1 MTYDTPLST
10 ARRRLRVLAGF
21 AAAMSLA
28 ACALNPPKP
37 PPPEPLP
44 PPPIP
49 VVEVEPPPPPPPPDE
64 VGPLLN
70 YHQSLRRMT
79 QGDLVKELSGLG
91 LQQRSPRVA
100 VQMGMVLMLT
110 RGAGD
115 LARAQA
121 LLDSVATSADSEAA
135 PFKPLAQML
144 SSNCAETRRLS
155 EHADKL
161 VLQQKDSQ
169 RRIDQLNEML
179 EGLKTIERTL
189 PARPAV
195 GPQAVIK

>member
-1 MTYDTPLST
+1 MKRNSPLLLLLLS
-10 ARRRLRVLAGF
+10 LSLAGCT
-21 AAAMSLA
+21 LTQPR
-28 ACALNPPKP
+28 PPLP
-37 PPPEPLP
+37 TPAEVTLP
-44 PPPIP
+44 PPPAI
-49 VVEVEPPPPPPPPDE
+49 VELPPPPPPDE
-64 VGPLLN
+64 VGPLLS
-70 YHQSLRRMT
+70 YHQQLRKMT
-79 QGDLVKELSGLG
+79 QGDMLKELSGLS

-110 RGAGD
+110 RGSGD

-121 LLDSVATSADSEAA
+121 LLDSVATATETEAQ
-135 PFKPLAQML
+135 PFKALAQLL
-144 SSNCAETRRLS
+144 SSNCAETRRLA

-161 VLQQKDSQ
+161 AVQQKDSQ

-189 PARPAV
+189 PARPAP

>member
-1 MTYDTPLST
+1 MRYNVYLLPVLLCLSLT
-10 ARRRLRVLAGF
+10 A
-21 AAAMSLA
+21 
-28 ACALNPPKP
+28 CTLNSPMPAP
-37 PPPEPLP
+37 PLP
-44 PPPIP
+44 VAPPP
-49 VVEVEPPPPPPPPDE
+49 VVELEAPPPPPPPDE
-64 VGPLLN
+64 VGPLLS
-70 YHQSLRRMT
+70 YHQSLRRMS
-79 QGDLVKELSGLG
+79 QGELVKELSGLG

-110 RGAGD
+110 RGNGD

-121 LLDSVATSADSEAA
+121 LLDSVATSADTEAG
-135 PFKPLAQML
+135 PFRLLAQML

-161 VLQQKDSQ
+161 AVQQKDNQ

-189 PARPAV
+189 PARPAP
-195 GPQAVIK
+195 GPQAVTK

>member
-1 MTYDTPLST
+1 MKRNSPLLLLLLS
-10 ARRRLRVLAGF
+10 LSLAGCT
-21 AAAMSLA
+21 LTQPR
-28 ACALNPPKP
+28 PPLP
-37 PPPEPLP
+37 TPAEVTLP
-44 PPPIP
+44 PPPAI
-49 VVEVEPPPPPPPPDE
+49 VELPPPPPPDE
-64 VGPLLN
+64 VGPLLS
-70 YHQSLRRMT
+70 YHQQLRKMT
-79 QGDLVKELSGLG
+79 QGDMLKELSGLG

-110 RGAGD
+110 RGNGD

-121 LLDSVATSADSEAA
+121 LLDSVATATETEAQ
-135 PFKPLAQML
+135 PFKALAQLL
-144 SSNCAETRRLS
+144 SSNCAETRRLA

-161 VLQQKDSQ
+161 AIQQKDSQ

-189 PARPAV
+189 PARPAP

>member
-1 MTYDTPLST
+1 MKRNSPLLLLLLS
-10 ARRRLRVLAGF
+10 LSLAGCT
-21 AAAMSLA
+21 LTQPR
-28 ACALNPPKP
+28 PPLP
-37 PPPEPLP
+37 TPAEVTLP
-44 PPPIP
+44 PPPAI
-49 VVEVEPPPPPPPPDE
+49 VELPPPPPPDE
-64 VGPLLN
+64 VGPLLS
-70 YHQSLRRMT
+70 YHQQLRKMT
-79 QGDLVKELSGLG
+79 QGDMLKELSGLG

-110 RGAGD
+110 RGSGD

-121 LLDSVATSADSEAA
+121 LLDSVATATETEAQ
-135 PFKPLAQML
+135 PFKALAQLL
-144 SSNCAETRRLS
+144 SSNCAETRRLA

-161 VLQQKDSQ
+161 AIQQKDSQ

-189 PARPAV
+189 PARPAP

>member
-1 MTYDTPLST
+1 MKHDVASPLLLLLLS
-10 ARRRLRVLAGF
+10 LSLAG
-21 AAAMSLA
+21 
-28 ACALNPPKP
+28 CALNPPKP
-37 PPPEPLP
+37 ALPTPAEVTLP
-44 PPPIP
+44 PPPAI
-49 VVEVEPPPPPPPPDE
+49 VELPPPPPPDE
-64 VGPLLN
+64 VGPLLS
-70 YHQSLRRMT
+70 YHQQLRKMT
-79 QGDLVKELSGLG
+79 QGDMLKELSGLG

-110 RGAGD
+110 RGSGD

-121 LLDSVATSADSEAA
+121 LLDSVATATETEAQ
-135 PFKPLAQML
+135 PFKALAQLL
-144 SSNCAETRRLS
+144 SSNCAETRRLA

-161 VLQQKDSQ
+161 AVQQKDSQ

-189 PARPAV
+189 PARPAP